1 MGFVEYLYQKN
12 APGTAK
18 RYQRETESFFFSL
31 EKPENATY
39 QQIMDYLGKTRKEK
53 NDIHVSL
60 YALKKYYN
68 YLVSIGIRKD
78 NPAQSIKLRDKKSR
92 DIQL

>member
-53 NDIHVSL
+53 NM
-60 YALKKYYN
+60 
-68 YLVSIGIRKD
+68 
-78 NPAQSIKLRDKKSR
+78 
-92 DIQL
+92 